1 MDKEKVIRAL
11 NDMLSQEHACS
22 IRYATHAATVTGPY
36 AEAISARLAEISG
49 DEVLHAQKLRDRI
62 LALGG
67 VPTMD
72 VATEDLV
79 HAEVLEE
86 ILDINIKEEYS
97 AIAGYKKI
105 LSDVPMDN
113 VILFQTL
120 QEIIRD
126 EQEHLEELEN
136 LLVED

>member
-1 MDKEKVIRAL
+1 MDKEKVVKAL
-11 NDMLSQEHACS
+11 NDMLAQEHACS

-36 AEAISARLAEISG
+36 AEAIAARLAEISG
-49 DEVLHAQKLRDRI
+49 DEVLHAEKLRERI
-62 LALGG
+62 LALGD
-67 VPTMD
+67 VPTMN

-79 HAEVLEE
+79 HAEALKDILE
-86 ILDINIKEEYS
+86 INIKEEQS
-97 AIAGYKKI
+97 AIASYKKI

-136 LLVED
+136 LLVAH